1 MPEKREKQK
10 GKLHKKTGGLRVC
23 AIDPGYARLGIA
35 VLEKKEGAEVLLFSG
50 CITTP
55 KSKLF
60 EERLVLI
67 GDELNSLLD
76 TYKPD
81 AIAVE
86 TLFLTKNQKT
96 VMYVA
101 GVRGVIAYIAAQRK
115 ISLYEY
121 SPPQIKVAVTG
132 YGKSDKKQVMSMVRR
147 LITVSKRKA
156 FDDEYDAIAVGLT
169 CFAIE
174 KTLK

>member
-1 MPEKREKQK
+1 MSKKRK
-10 GKLHKKTGGLRVC
+10 GLLHKKPGGIRVC

-35 VLEKKEGAEVLLFSG
+35 VLEKNEGQEVLLFSG
-50 CITTP
+50 CIVTP
-55 KSKLF
+55 NSKLF

-67 GDELNSLLD
+67 GNEINRLLD
-76 TYKPD
+76 IYKPD

-132 YGKSDKKQVMSMVRR
+132 YGKSDKKQVMSMVRQ
-147 LITVSKRKA
+147 LITVSKKKA